1 MMWKLIDGQFYE
13 EDAEWSE
20 TGEDELWA
28 KEDIVTLLNRYEEMI
43 DEKKEMIDT
52 LLDCIESTERSRE
65 YWINQY
71 GELIQALEDRDIELD
86 GD

>member
-20 TGEDELWA
+20 TGEDELWE
-28 KEDIVTLLNRYEEMI
+28 KEDIVELLNRYEELI
-43 DEKKEMIDT
+43 DKKDEVIKE
-52 LLDCIESTERSRE
+52 LLESIESTERSRE

-71 GELIQALEDRDIELD
+71 NELIQAMIDRNIELV
-86 GD
+86 